1 MLSLKMKKLFISLV
15 VITVMVL
22 TIGSVSSLATQIK
35 ATTSNTEN
43 SVSATVTVS
52 NNTEEDSKNE
62 ASNEEKNTNKNTN
75 VSTNTNTKKTN
86 NTVKNTNTNSKASG
100 SLPYAGTNT
109 SVVFVVI
116 ALVASALYAYKKVSD
131 YNI

>member
-35 ATTSNTEN
+35 ATTSNT
-43 SVSATVTVS
+43 
-52 NNTEEDSKNE
+52 
-62 ASNEEKNTNKNTN
+62 
-75 VSTNTNTKKTN
+75 KTN